1 MKTNIHLSLAFLFSI
16 TLLVSC
22 EKEIAIN
29 LNKTNPRYVIEANIS
44 NVLNKSEVMIT
55 RTLNFD
61 ETNIYPTVS
70 NAMVTITDTTLQF
83 TDTLGEK
90 KPGIYSKFG
99 LYGIEGH
106 TYQLKVKIGSEV
118 FTSLSTLPYPLHLD
132 TLQQLNLAGQVG
144 AGGPPAGTP
153 GAGKMIQILPIY
165 KNTTGTDKYFQFVIT
180 KNDSLQSSIIARSD
194 LASNPTNFPFPL
206 FVSAQKNDTLV
217 IDMQFIDKNVYDYF
231 YGLNRN
237 LGQFSA
243 TPSNPASNISNG
255 ALGFFKAHSSQR
267 IKMVI
272 K

>member
-1 MKTNIHLSLAFLFSI
+1 MKTNKNISIVFLFSI

-29 LNKTNPRYVIEANIS
+29 LNKSNPRYVIEGNIS
-44 NVLNKSEVMIT
+44 NVLNESEVLIT

-70 NAMVTITDTTLQF
+70 NAIVTITDTTLQL
-83 TDTLGEK
+83 TDTLKEK
-90 KPGIYSKFG
+90 KAGIYSKFG
-99 LYGIEGH
+99 LCGIEGH
-106 TYQLKVKIGSEV
+106 TYRLNIKIDSEV

-144 AGGPPAGTP
+144 ADGPPAGTP
-153 GAGKMIQILPIY
+153 GAGSMIQILPVY
-165 KNTTGTDKYFQFVIT
+165 KNTTGTDKYFQFVIS
-180 KNDSLQSSIIARSD
+180 KNDSLQNSIIARSD

-206 FVSAQKNDTLV
+206 FVRAKKNDTLV
-217 IDMQFIDKNVYDYF
+217 VDMQFIDKNVYDYF

-243 TPSNPASNISNG
+243 TPSNPASNINNG
-255 ALGFFKAHSSQR
+255 ALGFFKAHTSQR
-267 IKMVI
+267 IRMVI